1 MTAPVLPSRSGR
13 VGRSRSAARGGNPGR
28 RQFGK
33 YTVEVVDMDL
43 TSEAATRRGGNAR
56 VNPVGDG
63 IQFLVRIGTLAV
75 GYARTPD
82 EAAELMT

>member
-1 MTAPVLPSRSGR
+1 
-13 VGRSRSAARGGNPGR
+13 
-28 RQFGK
+28 
-33 YTVEVVDMDL
+33 VVDMDL